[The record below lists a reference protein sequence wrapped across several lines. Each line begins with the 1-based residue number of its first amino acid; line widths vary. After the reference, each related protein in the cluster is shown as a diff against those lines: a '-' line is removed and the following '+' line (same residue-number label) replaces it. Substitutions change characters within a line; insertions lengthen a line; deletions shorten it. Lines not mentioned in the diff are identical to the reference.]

1 MNLNTTEQS
10 IISVYS
16 GHMDPY
22 SHRVRIVVQEKEAAH
37 DLILVDEDEPTEDF
51 LALSPYQTLPVLVDK
66 NLVLFDP
73 RTILEY
79 LDERFPH
86 PPLLPVDPAEK
97 ANIRQ
102 MLMRIDR
109 DWTPTV
115 IEMQNTNDAKKI
127 KTRLKELKESF
138 MMLSPLFNQ
147 HEFFMRD
154 EFSLVDSALAPI
166 LWYMDSHHVT
176 FPKSAQSVTDYMN
189 RLFSRETFQA
199 SLTEYEE
206 ELREIA

>member
-1 MNLNTTEQS
+1 MNLNGTEQS
-10 IISVYS
+10 IISLYS
-16 GHMDPY
+16 GFMDPY

-37 DLILVDEDEPTEDF
+37 DLILVDEDEPSEDF
-51 LALSPYQTLPVLVDK
+51 LSLSPYQSLPVLVDK
-66 NLVLFDP
+66 DLVLFDP

-102 MLMRIDR
+102 MLMRIDH
-109 DWTPTV
+109 DWTPKV
-115 IEMQNTNDAKKI
+115 VEMQKTANSKKTTI
-127 KTRLKELKESF
+127 LLKELKESF
-138 MMLSPLFNQ
+138 MMLAPLFSQ

-166 LWYMDSHHVT
+166 LWYLDSHGVT
-176 FPKSAQSVTDYMN
+176 YPKSAQAVTDYTE
-189 RLFSRETFQA
+189 RLFSRDTFQT